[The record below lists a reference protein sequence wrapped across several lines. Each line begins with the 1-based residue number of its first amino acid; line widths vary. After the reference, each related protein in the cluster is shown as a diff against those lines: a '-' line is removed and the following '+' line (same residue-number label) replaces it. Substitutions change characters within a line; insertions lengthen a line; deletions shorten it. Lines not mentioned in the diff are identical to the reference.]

1 MKLLT
6 AALAAAAL
14 SVSAGSAL
22 AQDYPYRDITNAV
35 VWGAGGG
42 TDTINRMVMAE
53 MEKFLPVGISV
64 INQTGGVAGSNGMI
78 YVLNQPD
85 DGYTLAGISESNV
98 TAAVQ
103 GGWDER
109 MDVWFPFIVGGSPLM
124 LSVPAD
130 SEYDSLEALIEA
142 AKASSGT
149 IPAAASGS
157 GSIHHLNLLALENG
171 TGAKFRFVPYQGSAP
186 AMEAAINGEVELVI
200 GSLAEQ
206 FPLIEGGKLKP
217 LAMLRGDSAEV
228 AGQTVPDALSI
239 YPDLSKYLPLNQ
251 AIGFAVA
258 ASASDDVK
266 TKLSEAFVQA
276 MAAPAVADWAKTN
289 HYEISGLMGENAS
302 REYAKLESVFGWT
315 LWDLGAATVDPAT
328 LNIPKP

>member
-1 MKLLT
+1 MLRAARLNMKEDGMKLFT
-6 AALAAAAL
+6 AAMAAAAL

-22 AQDYPYRDITNAV
+22 AQEYPYRDITNAV

-64 INQTGGVAGSNGMI
+64 INQTGGVAGSNGMV

-103 GGWDER
+103 GGWDKR

-130 SEYDSLEALIEA
+130 SEYESLEALVDA

-149 IPAAASGS
+149 IPAAA
-157 GSIHHLNLLALENG
+157 I
-171 TGAKFRFVPYQGSAP
+171 GSA
-186 AMEAAINGEVELVI
+186 N
-200 GSLAEQ
+200 
-206 FPLIEGGKLKP
+206 
-217 LAMLRGDSAEV
+217 
-228 AGQTVPDALSI
+228 AL
-239 YPDLSKYLPLNQ
+239 
-251 AIGFAVA
+251 
-258 ASASDDVK
+258 
-266 TKLSEAFVQA
+266 
-276 MAAPAVADWAKTN
+276 
-289 HYEISGLMGENAS
+289 
-302 REYAKLESVFGWT
+302 
-315 LWDLGAATVDPAT
+315 
-328 LNIPKP
+328 